1 MALRLPFDAPEKLQN
16 MAEAAGCTKVP
27 NGRLEIEFPS
37 QNECMRWV
45 FECALKGAI
54 PWRKQMSVLV
64 GKGETIWGIDKT
76 AQNEWQKKRQKYPH
90 HGQMSKND
98 ILVWRGEIQTLLDR
112 EKAKSKVLDGR
123 FGFFAR
129 AIRET
134 VSEAFSETMAA
145 NPGKT
150 MVQCTKIQSAAWNAL
165 SEEEK
170 EVYREKC
177 RTVRDARRTLSKD
190 HT

>member
-1 MALRLPFDAPEKLQN
+1 
-16 MAEAAGCTKVP
+16 
-27 NGRLEIEFPS
+27 
-37 QNECMRWV
+37 
-45 FECALKGAI
+45 
-54 PWRKQMSVLV
+54 MSVLV

-112 EKAKSKVLDGR
+112 EKAKSKV
-123 FGFFAR
+123 GFFAR

-145 NPGKT
+145 NPGNSGKT

-170 EVYREKC
+170 EVYREKS
-177 RTVRDARRTLSKD
+177 RTVRDARRSLLKD
-190 HT
+190 RA

>member
-1 MALRLPFDAPEKLQN
+1 MA
-16 MAEAAGCTKVP
+16 
-27 NGRLEIEFPS
+27 
-37 QNECMRWV
+37 
-45 FECALKGAI
+45 GAI

-170 EVYREKC
+170 EVYREKS
-177 RTVRDARRTLSKD
+177 RTVRDAGRTLSKPRRIHRKKD